1 MRSKLWLAV
10 VPALALGLAACDEQS
25 AKNDSGNTNAT
36 STAERPETTPPP
48 PAGTPGRDAPG
59 TTGNAPSTAAPTPA
73 PAPGTASPGGSTTNS
88 Q

>member
-25 AKNDSGNTNAT
+25 AKNDSGNTNTT
-36 STAERPETTPPP
+36 STAERPATTPPP
-48 PAGTPGRDAPG
+48 PAGTPGQNASG
-59 TTGNAPSTAAPTPA
+59 VTGNAPPTTPA
-73 PAPGTASPGGSTTNS
+73 PTTTPAPSAAPGGSNTNS